1 MKKNNLKYWTNE
13 LSNVEDIILRCFFPE
28 GEEITI
34 QLIKKRSGYSY
45 ERVYNSLKMLV
56 KRKLISEKYIG
67 KTLVYTLDFNNSYS
81 KLAFSHYMVERII
94 TFSNKHFI
102 VSKALKKLETTLGM
116 VIVFGSYSK
125 GKETKSSDI
134 DLIIVSDSQ
143 DIKKTIQGLIYEY
156 GLNISGIYIPN
167 KEFTKIQI
175 ENKEL
180 WADLKQ
186 NALVFNG
193 IDWFYFWMY
202 NNERL

>member
-1 MKKNNLKYWTNE
+1 
-13 LSNVEDIILRCFFPE
+13 
-28 GEEITI
+28 
-34 QLIKKRSGYSY
+34 
-45 ERVYNSLKMLV
+45 
-56 KRKLISEKYIG
+56 
-67 KTLVYTLDFNNSYS
+67 
-81 KLAFSHYMVERII
+81 
-94 TFSNKHFI
+94 
-102 VSKALKKLETTLGM
+102 M

-202 NNERL
+202 NNEILYFV